1 MENRNRKKDLE
12 EFGAFFEKYQGLLY
26 SFAKKYLDQ
35 LEDCEDCIQSVLA
48 EIIKRLDL
56 FLTFSE
62 PRRVAYCKKA
72 IQNEAIDHIKRKARH
87 SSCELDDDLPSNID
101 IADDY
106 LTKERN
112 AILQQCLHSLRPE
125 YRKVLE
131 LYYFC
136 GLSSTE
142 ISQKMDLSVG
152 TVWTYLSRA
161 RTALKQ
167 RFEEQ
172 YHKG

>member
-12 EFGAFFEKYQGLLY
+12 EFGLFFEKHQGLLY
-26 SFAKKYLDQ
+26 SFAKDYFEQ
-35 LEDCEDCIQSVLA
+35 IEDCEDCIQSVLA
-48 EIIKRLDL
+48 EIIKRLDM

-72 IQNEAIDHIKRKARH
+72 IQNEAIDQIKRKAKQ
-87 SSCELDDDLPSNID
+87 SSEELNDNIPGDLD

-106 LTKERN
+106 IVKERN
-112 AILQQCLHSLRPE
+112 AVLQQCLRSLRPE
-125 YRKVLE
+125 YRKVIE
-131 LYYFC
+131 MFYFY
-136 GLSSTE
+136 GLSASE
-142 ISQKMDLSVG
+142 ISQKMELSVG

-161 RTALKQ
+161 RAELKH

-172 YHKG
+172 YFIE